1 MAVNNDKKFK
11 KVVQSVEKTI
21 SIITHIIQK
30 LEDSKAISN
39 TNADQIVNACL
50 NIAKEMRSIPF
61 GLNEIEKILLDIVNS
76 IHQNRSDLEES
87 VNILINHTGSQ
98 LTKVT
103 EATGKATSNIMD
115 ITDQI
120 VEDQNYYMAE
130 VTKLKT
136 LVGEENA
143 DAQKILDEMLLKIQE
158 DQGNAYKIWDFL
170 QFQDITTQ
178 QIEYAYNLLREAESK
193 LVRVSDRLGGLD
205 EVEMELF
212 EEHNTA
218 YDPDADFEYG
228 GNRQDMIDELINGFN
243 QQK

>member
-143 DAQKILDEMLLKIQE
+143 DAQKILDEIMS
-158 DQGNAYKIWDFL
+158 
-170 QFQDITTQ
+170 
-178 QIEYAYNLLREAESK
+178 QI
-193 LVRVSDRLGGLD
+193 
-205 EVEMELF
+205 
-212 EEHNTA
+212 
-218 YDPDADFEYG
+218 
-228 GNRQDMIDELINGFN
+228 N
-243 QQK
+243 Q